1 MWHQQKQMDNLAL
14 RQFGTRTHWHRK
26 IWHLDN
32 LTLNIWYDFIEHF
45 FLSTF
50 WGYVL
55 VCLWAL
61 SATEM
66 KKKYFLSSD
75 FCQQFELKVIIW
87 CLGARN
93 FANSKSISILRYAQ
107 QNIFWKHQKNSSYL
121 ATATNAG
128 QNMLSLC
135 SGLSHPYNKRRYS
148 GEYIFSVAICKPHDP
163 NVLFQPLVLCY
174 I

>member
-1 MWHQQKQMDNLAL
+1 MDTG
-14 RQFGTRTHWHRK
+14 QFGTWT
-26 IWHLDN
+26 IWHQTFDMIS
-32 LTLNIWYDFIEHF
+32 LNIF
-45 FLSTF
+45 FSLNILGLCFGVSL
-50 WGYVL
+50 GPVGHRY
-55 VCLWAL
+55 
-61 SATEM
+61 E
-66 KKKYFLSSD
+66 KKYFLSSD

>member
-1 MWHQQKQMDNLAL
+1 M
-14 RQFGTRTHWHRK
+14 
-26 IWHLDN
+26 IS
-32 LTLNIWYDFIEHF
+32 LNIFFSQHF
-45 FLSTF
+45 GVMF
-50 WGYVL
+50 WCVSGP
-55 VCLWAL
+55 CRPQIW
-61 SATEM
+61 